1 MQPAERDPC
10 GRRVAAQL
18 SSGAADSSTQGDTV
32 VAVSR
37 QDRRSDEQ
45 SLVPFVDRI
54 VEHRYGAA
62 VDGVATLRGQFPDD
76 SPEELANRLIRRY
89 AKDMALGGAVSGGAA
104 ASPVAGVAV
113 AAASAGADATFS
125 VGRLGEMIMAIG
137 MAYGHDTSTV
147 DQRRAAIVTIMGL
160 ADGAAIGVSGLA
172 ARAGAKGG
180 ARVLQR
186 IPSTPAPA
194 TATVRRKALSKL
206 GATRGPWSLTALI
219 PYGIGAG
226 VGAAGNALLART
238 VGRAAKEYFAGHS
251 PTAGVGPR
259 PTPEVVE
266 VLDDETEL
274 LEPDPTHSGA
284 APSSPAPGTRTQGID
299 DDIVDAEIV
308 E

>member
-1 MQPAERDPC
+1 
-10 GRRVAAQL
+10 
-18 SSGAADSSTQGDTV
+18 
-32 VAVSR
+32 VSR
-37 QDRRSDEQ
+37 QDRRLDEQ

-62 VDGVATLRGQFPDD
+62 VDEVATLRGRFPDD

-104 ASPVAGVAV
+104 ASPIAGVAV
-113 AAASAGADATFS
+113 AAASAGADPTFS

-137 MAYGHDTSTV
+137 TVYGHDTTTV
-147 DQRRAAIVTIMGL
+147 DQRRSAIVTIMGL
-160 ADGAAIGVSGLA
+160 ADGAAVGVSGLA

-194 TATVRRKALSKL
+194 TATARRRALSKL
-206 GATRGPWSLTALI
+206 GATKGPWSLTALI

-238 VGRAAKEYFAGHS
+238 VGRAAKDYFAGHA
-251 PTAGVGPR
+251 PTAGVEP
-259 PTPEVVE
+259 PLPPEVIE

-274 LEPDPTHSGA
+274 LEPDPTHDGA
-284 APSSPAPGTRTQGID
+284 ASSPPPPGTHVPGID

>member
-1 MQPAERDPC
+1 M
-10 GRRVAAQL
+10 
-18 SSGAADSSTQGDTV
+18 
-32 VAVSR
+32 
-37 QDRRSDEQ
+37 
-45 SLVPFVDRI
+45 PFVDRI
-54 VEHRYGAA
+54 VEHRYDAA
-62 VDGVATLRGQFPDD
+62 VDEVTVLRGQFPDD

-137 MAYGHDTSTV
+137 MVYGHDATTV
-147 DQRRAAIVTIMGL
+147 DQRRSAIVTIMGL
-160 ADGAAIGVSGLA
+160 ADGAAVGMSGLA

-186 IPSTPAPA
+186 IPNTPAPA
-194 TATVRRKALSKL
+194 TATARHRALSKL
-206 GATRGPWSLTALI
+206 GATKGPWSLTALI

-251 PTAGVGPR
+251 PTAGAGAQLA
-259 PTPEVVE
+259 PEVVE

-274 LEPDPTHSGA
+274 LDPDATHHDA
-284 APSSPAPGTRTQGID
+284 APPSSARHVPDAD

-308 E
+308 D